1 MPDLH
6 FLNKSLRNIT
16 LCLMFLVEGGL
27 AITTAPAAQAGAV
40 AVTERGPA
48 IGQKIP
54 AFAARDQ
61 FGKEQT
67 LASLTGADGLV
78 LLFVRSA
85 DW

>member
-1 MPDLH
+1 
-6 FLNKSLRNIT
+6 
-16 LCLMFLVEGGL
+16 MFLVEGGL
-27 AITTAPAAQAGAV
+27 AITAAPAGQTGAV
-40 AVTERGPA
+40 PVAERGPA
-48 IGQKIP
+48 VGQKIP
-54 AFAARDQ
+54 VFAARDQ

>member
-6 FLNKSLRNIT
+6 LLSKSLRTIA
-16 LCLMFLVEGGL
+16 LCLMFLMAGEL
-27 AITTAPAAQAGAV
+27 AVTVAPAAQAGPAPV
-40 AVTERGPA
+40 AERGPA
-48 IGQKIP
+48 VGQKIP
-54 AFAARDQ
+54 PFAARDQ

-67 LASLTGADGLV
+67 LASLTDADGLV

>member
-1 MPDLH
+1 MPNLR
-6 FLNKSLRNIT
+6 FVNKSLRTIM
-16 LCLMFLVEGGL
+16 LCLFLLVEGGL
-27 AITTAPAAQAGAV
+27 AVTAAPAAQAGTVPA
-40 AVTERGPA
+40 AERGPA
-48 IGQKIP
+48 LGQRIP